1 MRHHI
6 LLDKIMTNPMHSLF
20 DLTGH
25 IALCTGGSSGIGKR
39 MAWALLNAGAKVILV
54 ARSEKNLAQ
63 AKTEFTS
70 QSGMD
75 ESVAT
80 IAADLSDRSCL
91 GDIVS
96 TATDIF
102 GAPDILI
109 NAAGINLRQAADDI
123 TDETWDQTLNIN
135 LSTPF
140 FLARHCS
147 AGMKQ
152 KGSGRIINIASLQ
165 SYRAFPNS
173 MPYGASKGGITQ
185 LTRAM
190 AENWSADGI
199 MANAIA
205 PGFFPTELTKAVY
218 ENPAMLAHNAGMT
231 AIGRN
236 GELADLD
243 GTTIFLASRASS
255 YVTGQVIAVD
265 GGFTAK

>member
-1 MRHHI
+1 
-6 LLDKIMTNPMHSLF
+6 MTNPMLSLF

-25 IALCTGGSSGIGKR
+25 VALCTGGSSGIGKR

-63 AKTEFTS
+63 AKQEFTLTTNFK
-70 QSGMD
+70 D
-75 ESVAT
+75 SVAT
-80 IAADLSDRSCL
+80 IAADLSDRFCL
-91 GDIVS
+91 GDIVN
-96 TATDIF
+96 TATDVF
-102 GAPDILI
+102 GAPNILI

-123 TDETWDQTLNIN
+123 TDETWDQTININ

-140 FLARHCS
+140 FLARHCI

-152 KGSGRIINIASLQ
+152 KGYGRIINIASLQ

-173 MPYGASKGGITQ
+173 MPYGASKGGIAQ

-190 AENWSADGI
+190 AESWSADGI
-199 MANAIA
+199 MTNAIA
-205 PGFFPTELTKAVY
+205 PGFFPTELTKSVY
-218 ENPAMLAHNAGMT
+218 HNPKMLAHNAGMT

-236 GELADLD
+236 GELEDLD

>member
-1 MRHHI
+1 
-6 LLDKIMTNPMHSLF
+6 MTNPMHSLF
-20 DLTGH
+20 DLTGN

-63 AKTEFTS
+63 AKTEFAA
-70 QSGMD
+70 D
-75 ESVAT
+75 DSVAT

-102 GAPDILI
+102 GAPNILI
-109 NAAGINLRQAADDI
+109 NAAGINLREAVDDI
-123 TDETWDQTLNIN
+123 TYETWDQTLNIN

-140 FLARHCS
+140 FLARHCL

-165 SYRAFPNS
+165 SYRAFANS
-173 MPYGASKGGITQ
+173 IPYGASKGGITQ

-190 AENWSADGI
+190 AETWSADGI
-199 MANAIA
+199 MTNAIA

-218 ENPAMLAHNAGMT
+218 ENPEILAHNASMT
-231 AIGRN
+231 AVGRN

>member
-218 ENPAMLAHNAGMT
+218 ENPEMLAHNASMT

>member
-1 MRHHI
+1 
-6 LLDKIMTNPMHSLF
+6 MTNPMHSLF

-218 ENPAMLAHNAGMT
+218 ENPEMLAHNAGMT

>member
-1 MRHHI
+1 MRQHM
-6 LLDKIMTNPMHSLF
+6 LLDKIMSNPMHSLF
-20 DLTGH
+20 DLTGS

-70 QSGMD
+70 QSGLD

-96 TATDIF
+96 TATEFF

-140 FLARHCS
+140 FLARHAS

-205 PGFFPTELTKAVY
+205 PGFFPTELTKSVY
-218 ENPAMLAHNAGMT
+218 ENPEMLAHNAGMT

>member
-1 MRHHI
+1 
-6 LLDKIMTNPMHSLF
+6 MHSLF
-20 DLTGH
+20 DLTGN

-63 AKTEFTS
+63 AKNEFACN
-70 QSGMD
+70 

-91 GDIVS
+91 GDIVG
-96 TATDIF
+96 TATKFF
-102 GAPDILI
+102 GAPNILI

-140 FLARHCS
+140 FLARHCV

-152 KGSGRIINIASLQ
+152 KGGGRIINIASLQ

-218 ENPAMLAHNAGMT
+218 ENPEVLAHNANMT

>member
-218 ENPAMLAHNAGMT
+218 ENPEMLAHNAGMT

>member
-1 MRHHI
+1 MRQNG
-6 LLDKIMTNPMHSLF
+6 KTMNKSMQSLF

-25 IALCTGGSSGIGKR
+25 VALCTGGSSGIGKR

-54 ARSEKNLAQ
+54 ARSEKNLSS
-63 AKTEFTS
+63 AKAEFEANDS
-70 QSGMD
+70 LKGNV
-75 ESVAT
+75 ET

-91 GDIVS
+91 ADVALQ
-96 TATDIF
+96 ATDLF

-109 NAAGINLRQAADDI
+109 NAAGINLRQPASDI
-123 TDETWDQTLNIN
+123 SDESWDQTLNIN

-140 FLARHCS
+140 FLARHCIS
-147 AGMKQ
+147 GMQQ
-152 KGSGRIINIASLQ
+152 KGYGRIINIASLQ
-165 SYRAFPNS
+165 SFRAFPNS
-173 MPYGASKGGITQ
+173 MPYGASKGGVTQ

-190 AENWSADGI
+190 AENWSRDGI

-205 PGFFPTELTKAVY
+205 PGFFPTALTKAVY
-218 ENPAMLAHNAGMT
+218 ENPEMLEHNARMT

-243 GTTIFLASRASS
+243 GATIFLASPASS
-255 YVTGQVIAVD
+255 YITGQVLSVD

>member
-96 TATDIF
+96 SATDIF

-218 ENPAMLAHNAGMT
+218 ENPEMLAHNAGMT